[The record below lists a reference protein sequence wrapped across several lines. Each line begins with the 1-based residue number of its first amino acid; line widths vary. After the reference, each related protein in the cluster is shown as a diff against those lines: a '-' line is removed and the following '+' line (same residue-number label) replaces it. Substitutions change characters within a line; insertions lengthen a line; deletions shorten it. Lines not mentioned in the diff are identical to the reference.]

1 MPPDP
6 DPAEQTTP
14 AWQPPPP
21 PEPDRP
27 GPGPATGGGRVLR
40 RSQHDRM
47 LAGVCGGLGNYLG
60 VDPVLLRIAF
70 VVLALANGIGLIAYA
85 VAWIVIPEEQAG
97 QPVPPGPVDRG
108 DTGRL
113 VLGGALVVLGLI
125 LLLDRLAPDVQRLF
139 WPIAVVAL
147 GVAIILFGMRRR

>member
-1 MPPDP
+1 MSTQMPPDP
-6 DPAEQTTP
+6 EPAEQTTP

-21 PEPDRP
+21 PGPDRP
-27 GPGPATGGGRVLR
+27 GRVLR

-85 VAWIVIPEEQAG
+85 VAWIVIPEEHAG
-97 QPVPPGPVDRG
+97 QAVPARPVDQG

-139 WPIAVVAL
+139 WPIAVVAV